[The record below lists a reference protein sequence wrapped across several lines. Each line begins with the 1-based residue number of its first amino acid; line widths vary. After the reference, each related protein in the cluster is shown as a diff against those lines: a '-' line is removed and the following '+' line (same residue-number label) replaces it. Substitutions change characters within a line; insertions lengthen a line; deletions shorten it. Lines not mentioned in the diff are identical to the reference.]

1 MSKIRNLPP
10 TWTLLILLFASA
22 NSIASNLPPHL
33 FLGTDAGWGSVSP
46 YTLTEGTRSG
56 MQFDLKG
63 HGSFYWSRVIWDV
76 GMGWQFGKRSGDNL
90 NNTFSK
96 TITRG
101 AFLESSLRYGNPS
114 GWQLGPVIHSTLVGD
129 VGLGDGRL
137 IESQAKKSM
146 QAGLQLMHES
156 PKDGYRIRFGG
167 RWMTDLNIEKRTEHV
182 FQASFQIGWP
192 VPSSSKPK
200 NRRVRRAGYQIVQK
214 DRSTQKVKIVLDAR
228 RIEFDYDQAT
238 LRPEAQRRLANL
250 GKFLALHRDKWD
262 RLMISGHTDERGSFE
277 YNQKLS
283 ENRATSVKM
292 ALGKAG
298 VAREKMESRGFSESA
313 PIDPGHNEYAWQRN
327 RRVEFEFSGVQDLEL
342 IIDGVNQSTS
352 DDQVDEETY

>member
-1 MSKIRNLPP
+1 MSKIRNL
-10 TWTLLILLFASA
+10 TQTLIILTPFLISPSA
-22 NSIASNLPPHL
+22 MSANLPPHL
-33 FLGTDAGWGSVSP
+33 FLGTDLGWGSVSP
-46 YTLTEGTRSG
+46 YALTEGTRSG

-63 HGSFYWSRVIWDV
+63 HGSFYWSRVILDL
-76 GMGWQFGKRSGDNL
+76 GLGWQFGKRSGDNT
-90 NNTFSK
+90 NGTFSK
-96 TITRG
+96 TITKG
-101 AFLESSLRYGNPS
+101 TFFETSLRYGNPS
-114 GWQLGPVIHSTLVGD
+114 GWQFGPVLHPTMVGD

-137 IESQAKKSM
+137 IQSQAKKSVL
-146 QAGLQLMHES
+146 AGLQIIHES
-156 PKDGYRIRFGG
+156 PRDGNRIRWGG
-167 RWMTDLNIEKRTEHV
+167 RWMTDLNIDKRTEHV

-192 VPSSSKPK
+192 VSSSSKPK

-214 DRSTQKVKIVLDAR
+214 DRSTQKVKVVLDAR

-250 GKFLALHRDKWD
+250 GRFLTLHRDKWD

-292 ALGKAG
+292 ALAKAG

-327 RRVEFEFSGVQDLEL
+327 RRVEFEFTGVQDLEL